1 MKKELFILF
10 CILALSPLSAQ
21 QYWKDFFFLYDPSGF
36 DSPPYMGME
45 LSDDQAA
52 SVGTYTVVLMEGDSL
67 VEALSYV
74 SNNPEYFYSFHY
86 NNEGSP
92 ILRQSFYVDDFL
104 ELSPLNDLYYY
115 YDQNGLL
122 AVSLFEYSLFD
133 KDIKSR
139 QFTKV
144 RTEEGMRYMDAFQIS
159 TSEILLNQFNEMEK
173 EIDQSIP
180 QYQPVLLSSD
190 LN

>member
-1 MKKELFILF
+1 MKKELLILF
-10 CILALSPLSAQ
+10 CIFTLSPLFGQ

-45 LSDDQAA
+45 LSGDQARSA
-52 SVGTYTVVLMEGDSL
+52 GTYTVVLMEEGAL
-67 VEALSYV
+67 IEALSYV

-86 NNEGSP
+86 DTDGSP
-92 ILRQSFYVDDFL
+92 MLRQSFYVDDFL

-122 AVSLFEYSLFD
+122 AVSLYEYSLFD
-133 KDIKSR
+133 KNIKTR

-144 RTEEGMRYMDAFQIS
+144 RTEDGLRYMDDFQMS
-159 TSEILLNQFNEMEK
+159 KLNDLLARMGEMEK
-173 EIDQSIP
+173 EIDSSIP
-180 QYQPVLLSSD
+180 VYQPVLLSSD
-190 LN
+190 PD